1 MCVLVCALLRVLRD
15 PVPELELLLCWL
27 TLGRASRA
35 GERDFPGV

>member
-1 MCVLVCALLRVLRD
+1 MCVLGCALLRVFRD

-35 GERDFPGV
+35 GDVDFPGV

>member
-1 MCVLVCALLRVLRD
+1 MCVLVWALLRVLRD
-15 PVPELELLLCWL
+15 PVPELELLLCCL